1 MSRREIFET
10 LNCQISFGRNLVIR
24 HGKKHYD

>member
-10 LNCQISFGRNLVIR
+10 RGQHAQELTVEAESEE
-24 HGKKHYD
+24 KKAGH